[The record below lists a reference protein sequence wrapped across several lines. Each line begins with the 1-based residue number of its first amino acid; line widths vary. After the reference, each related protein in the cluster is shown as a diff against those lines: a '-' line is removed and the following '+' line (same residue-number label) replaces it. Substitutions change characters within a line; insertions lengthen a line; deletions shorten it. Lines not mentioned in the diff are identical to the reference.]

1 MMANE
6 LYEHKKLVVSG
17 YEYAIE
23 EFPIWVDKSR
33 VARELFDPKGFP
45 KKLRLCFF
53 DIPNISDMSEES
65 DEFYNV
71 LAESNNLELFN
82 AQITH
87 ILINKAYNELRYF
100 FFFFLMLPYLL
111 LLFSYSFWQ
120 NYVIVDVDQQSLF
133 QTVES

>member
-6 LYEHKKLVVSG
+6 LYEHKKQIATG
-17 YEYAIE
+17 HEYAIE
-23 EFPIWVDKSR
+23 EFPIWVDKAR
-33 VARELFDPKGFP
+33 VERELFDPKGFP

-65 DEFYNV
+65 DDFFNA
-71 LAESNNLELFN
+71 LAECNHLDLFN
-82 AQITH
+82 ITIIR
-87 ILINKAYNELRYF
+87 ILINKAWSELRYF
-100 FFFFLMLPYLL
+100 FYLFLMLPYLL